1 MILVPPG
8 EESVAEEVIR
18 ASPGEK
24 WEGEVVRVRKGGGKF
39 LAHLTVT
46 LIRSVDQQ
54 EVVGRVV
61 VHRDLTKRTRVKEAL
76 RRSETRYR
84 ALLNAIPDSMF
95 LITREGTILDYVST
109 ENLLALAS
117 DAWLGKHVSEVLPAD
132 FTRQLMHCME
142 RTLTTD
148 AVQVLEFQIPVS
160 LQDEDPRDCEARLV
174 VSGEDEVLAIVRD
187 VTERKRLERQLLQAQ
202 KIEAVGMLASGV
214 AHDFNNLLTPIM
226 SYAEL
231 AAGALPSESHLRPYL
246 HEIRKAAE
254 RASHLTRQLLA
265 FSRRQIIEPQV
276 FDLNDLVLNL
286 DKLLR
291 RLIGEDIEL
300 VTLPS
305 IHPGIVKVDPGQMEQ
320 VLVNLSVNAR
330 DAMPHGGKL
339 SVATGEVTLDDDY
352 ARRHPEATPG
362 RYVMIVVGDTGIG
375 MTHEVKD
382 HIFEPFFTTKDPGQ
396 GTGLGLST
404 CYGIVAQAGG
414 HMTVVSEPGQGTTFK
429 IYLPAVQENARAP
442 PLRDAPAKLPFGT
455 ETVLV
460 VEDEPSVRAVAS
472 RLLRRQGYSVLEAA
486 NGQEALSLA
495 QAHADE
501 EIHLLLADVVMP
513 LMGGME
519 LAQQLA
525 ETHPGARVLFTSGYT
540 DDAIVNYGDLNSGT
554 EFMQKPFTQTTLAH
568 RVREVLEK

>member
-1 MILVPPG
+1 MG
-8 EESVAEEVIR
+8 GCAR
-18 ASPGEK
+18 
-24 WEGEVVRVRKGGGKF
+24 GGGKS

-46 LIRSVDQQ
+46 LIRSADHQ

-95 LITREGTILDYVST
+95 LITREGTILDYVFT

-148 AVQVLEFQIPVS
+148 AIQVLEFQIPDS
-160 LQDEDPRDCEARLV
+160 LPDEDPRDCEARLV

-187 VTERKRLERQLLQAQ
+187 VTERNRLERQLLQAQ
-202 KIEAVGMLASGV
+202 KIEAVGMLANGV

-231 AAGALPSESHLRPYL
+231 AAWALPSASHVSPYL

-362 RYVMIVVGDTGIG
+362 RYVMLVVGDTGIG
-375 MTHEVKD
+375 ITHEVKD
-382 HIFEPFFTTKDPGQ
+382 HIFEPFFTTKDPGK

-414 HMTVVSEPGQGTTFK
+414 HMTVDSEPGQGTTFK
-429 IYLPAVQENARAP
+429 IYLPAVRENASAP

-513 LMGGME
+513 LMGGKE
-519 LAQQLA
+519 LAQQLG

-540 DDAIVNYGDLNSGT
+540 DDAIVNYGDLDSST
-554 EFMQKPFTQTTLAH
+554 EFMQKPFTPTTLAH

>member
-1 MILVPPG
+1 MNETPPAVQQTVQWDFSQFALALESLGDAVTIVGSNDRIKYANGACQRVYGYSKTELVGEPALILVPPG
-8 EESVAEEVIR
+8 EESVADEVIR

-24 WEGEVVRVRKGGGKF
+24 WEDEVVRVRKGGRKF

-46 LIRSVDQQ
+46 LIRSADHQ

-148 AVQVLEFQIPVS
+148 AIQVLEFQIPDS
-160 LQDEDPRDCEARLV
+160 LPDEDPRDCEARLV

-202 KIEAVGMLASGV
+202 KIEAVGMLANGV

-231 AAGALPSESHLRPYL
+231 AAGALPSASHVSPYL

-362 RYVMIVVGDTGIG
+362 RYVMLVVGDTGIG
-375 MTHEVKD
+375 ITHEVKD
-382 HIFEPFFTTKDPGQ
+382 HIFEPFFTTKDPGK
-396 GTGLGLST
+396 GTGLGL
-404 CYGIVAQAGG
+404 
-414 HMTVVSEPGQGTTFK
+414 
-429 IYLPAVQENARAP
+429 
-442 PLRDAPAKLPFGT
+442 
-455 ETVLV
+455 
-460 VEDEPSVRAVAS
+460 
-472 RLLRRQGYSVLEAA
+472 
-486 NGQEALSLA
+486 
-495 QAHADE
+495 
-501 EIHLLLADVVMP
+501 
-513 LMGGME
+513 
-519 LAQQLA
+519 
-525 ETHPGARVLFTSGYT
+525 
-540 DDAIVNYGDLNSGT
+540 
-554 EFMQKPFTQTTLAH
+554 
-568 RVREVLEK
+568 